1 MERPV
6 SDPKDIKKQTS
17 IDSAEVTPESAE
29 KDVSELS
36 ESQLGKVAGGAPKLS
51 GEKPYGDW
59 LG

>member
-1 MERPV
+1 M